1 VHWIA
6 IKRILRYIK
15 QFIKLGL
22 KIWKSDST
30 LVSAFSDTD
39 WAHNVDDRISTWD
52 FAVFLGCNLI
62 SWSDRKQNTMSR
74 SITEAEY
81 KAIADATGY
90 VDTYPTDG
98 IKYIDPKG
106 SKVMVW

>member
-1 VHWIA
+1 
-6 IKRILRYIK
+6 
-15 QFIKLGL
+15 
-22 KIWKSDST
+22 
-30 LVSAFSDTD
+30 
-39 WAHNVDDRISTWD
+39 
-52 FAVFLGCNLI
+52 
-62 SWSDRKQNTMSR
+62 MSR

-106 SKVMVW
+106 SKVMV